1 MRRPLAILHLLCFL
15 GFLAAWTVVLLRP
28 VPEAPKRVLSD
39 WEAFLVGKCLH
50 VGAYTFLAV
59 VGGTLAL
66 LGRRWPWVLAALAA
80 HGALT
85 EYFQQFVGRGAS
97 VKDVGLDSIGIAL
110 GGIIAW
116 AIRRYAGQ
124 RPVPNPAAPPTRE

>member
-15 GFLAAWTVVLLRP
+15 GFLTAWTVVLLRP
-28 VPEAPKRVLSD
+28 VPEAPKRVLTD
-39 WEAFLVGKCLH
+39 WEAFIVGKSLH
-50 VGAYTFLAV
+50 VGVYAFLAAL
-59 VGGTLAL
+59 GGTLAV
-66 LGRRWPWVLAALAA
+66 LGRRWPWVLSALIV

-110 GGIIAW
+110 GGLIAW
-116 AIRRYAGQ
+116 AIRRYANR
-124 RPVPNPAAPPTRE
+124 RPVPLPLASPTQE